1 MNLPPIPIAI
11 ITAHTSPQAEA
22 ANLDG
27 FLRLSR
33 ACILPISE
41 DAILTARRTDGRITM
56 SSLTGAWA
64 KAYADAAAAD
74 AYARRPLPEIPDYLR
89 MPPEQA
95 RADARWRTD
104 RLLCGLPV

>member
-1 MNLPPIPIAI
+1 MIIPPIPIAI

-33 ACILPISE
+33 AGILPVSE
-41 DAILTARRTDGRITM
+41 ADILTARRKDGRITM
-56 SSLTGAWA
+56 NALAGAWA

-74 AYARRPLPEIPDYLR
+74 AYARRQLPDIPPEQLLPL
-89 MPPEQA
+89 EQA
-95 RADARWRTD
+95 RANARFITD
-104 RLLCGLPV
+104 RLRRGLPV